1 MYKRDYLSYPDYNNP
16 NFVNDISRKAEFN
29 LNKIKLN
36 KDNQCDNENFELAN
50 HQRLL
55 KNFVNNYTPY
65 KSLLLFHGV
74 GVGKTCSGVTISES
88 FRDTYVRNNKKIIIV
103 RKSGLNQGWM
113 DTIYDPEKGEYVNR
127 SIIFKN
133 WKEEAIDI
141 LGGTRCGKIP
151 FKERSSLTPEQL
163 AEQRTIRCYRLL
175 YGILSFKGTK
185 ANGEDHEV
193 ANLPV
198 LWRVTG
204 TAFAP
209 VGSALDQVNKRKKL
223 MFTTTFS
230 IDSKRQKKGGNVFYI
245 PEISVNADANLEMS
259 KEDMETLTVFQDIIN
274 TENAEVVDLYKAAK
288 KGQPTSSDGE
298 SAKVV
303 KQVEDPV
310 EVLSN

>member
-1 MYKRDYLSYPDYNNP
+1 MENEIANIKNMSNEQIMQAIGQDDGSSNGIRIPRLGINRSPEDDDGNQLPVGHLFTYDSSVGQNVFGKPVTFRP
-16 NFVNDISRKAEFN
+16 FISAM
-29 LNKIKLN
+29 
-36 KDNQCDNENFELAN
+36 QYM
-50 HQRLL
+50 H
-55 KNFVNNYTPY
+55 
-65 KSLLLFHGV
+65 
-74 GVGKTCSGVTISES
+74 
-88 FRDTYVRNNKKIIIV
+88 
-103 RKSGLNQGWM
+103 
-113 DTIYDPEKGEYVNR
+113 YDPEKSEYVNR

-141 LGGTRCGKIP
+141 LGGTKCGKIP
-151 FKERSSLTPEQL
+151 FKERPSLTPEQL

-175 YGILSFKGTK
+175 YGLLSFKGKK
-185 ANGEDHEV
+185 ANGEDHTL

-204 TAFAP
+204 TAFSP

-230 IDSKRQKKGGNVFYI
+230 IDSKRQKKGGNVYYT
-245 PEISVNADANLEMS
+245 PEISVNADANLQMS

-274 TENAEVVDLYKAAK
+274 TENSEVVDLYKDAK
-288 KGQPTSSDGE
+288 KSQSTSSDGE
-298 SAKVV
+298 SAKVI

>member
-1 MYKRDYLSYPDYNNP
+1 MSNEIANIKNMSNEQIMQAIGQDDGSGGGINIPRLGINRSPEDDDGNQLPVGHLFTYDASVGQNVFGKPVTFRP
-16 NFVNDISRKAEFN
+16 FISAM
-29 LNKIKLN
+29 
-36 KDNQCDNENFELAN
+36 QYM
-50 HQRLL
+50 H
-55 KNFVNNYTPY
+55 
-65 KSLLLFHGV
+65 
-74 GVGKTCSGVTISES
+74 
-88 FRDTYVRNNKKIIIV
+88 
-103 RKSGLNQGWM
+103 
-113 DTIYDPEKGEYVNR
+113 YDPEKGEYVNR

-141 LGGTRCGKIP
+141 LGGTRCGKVP
-151 FKERSSLTPEQL
+151 FKERTSLTPEQL

-175 YGILSFKGTK
+175 YGILSFKGKK

-193 ANLPV
+193 TNLPV

-209 VGSALDQVNKRKKL
+209 VGSALDQINKRKKL

-288 KGQPTSSDGE
+288 KSQPTSSDGK

>member
-1 MYKRDYLSYPDYNNP
+1 M
-16 NFVNDISRKAEFN
+16 
-29 LNKIKLN
+29 
-36 KDNQCDNENFELAN
+36 DNEIAN
-50 HQRLL
+50 INNMSDEQIKQAIGQDDGSSSGISIPRLGINRSPEDDDGNQL
-55 KNFVNNYTPY
+55 PVGH
-65 KSLLLFHGV
+65 LFTYDSSV
-74 GVGKTCSGVTISES
+74 GQNVFGKPVTFRPFISAMQ
-88 FRDTYVRNNKKIIIV
+88 Y
-103 RKSGLNQGWM
+103 M
-113 DTIYDPEKGEYVNR
+113 HYDPEKGEYVNR

-141 LGGTRCGKIP
+141 LGGTICGKVP
-151 FKERSSLTPEQL
+151 FKERTSLTPEQL

-175 YGILSFKGTK
+175 YGILSFKGKK

-193 ANLPV
+193 ANLPA

-230 IDSKRQKKGGNVFYI
+230 IDSKRQKKGGNVYYT
-245 PEISVNADANLEMS
+245 PEISVNADANLQMS

-274 TENAEVVDLYKAAK
+274 TENTEIVDLYKAAK

>member
-1 MYKRDYLSYPDYNNP
+1 MSNEIANIKNMSNEQIMQAIGQDDGSNGGINIPRLGINRSPEDDDGNQLPVGHLFTYDASVGQNVFGKPVTFRP
-16 NFVNDISRKAEFN
+16 FISAM
-29 LNKIKLN
+29 
-36 KDNQCDNENFELAN
+36 QYM
-50 HQRLL
+50 H
-55 KNFVNNYTPY
+55 
-65 KSLLLFHGV
+65 
-74 GVGKTCSGVTISES
+74 
-88 FRDTYVRNNKKIIIV
+88 
-103 RKSGLNQGWM
+103 
-113 DTIYDPEKGEYVNR
+113 YDPEKGEYVNR

-175 YGILSFKGTK
+175 YGILSFKGKK

-245 PEISVNADANLEMS
+245 PEISVNADANLQMS

>member
-1 MYKRDYLSYPDYNNP
+1 MKNEIANINNMSDEQIKQAIGQDDGSS
-16 NFVNDISRKAEFN
+16 NGISIPRLGINRSPE
-29 LNKIKLN
+29 
-36 KDNQCDNENFELAN
+36 DDDGNQLPVG
-50 HQRLL
+50 H
-55 KNFVNNYTPY
+55 
-65 KSLLLFHGV
+65 LFTYDSSV
-74 GVGKTCSGVTISES
+74 GQNVFGKPVTFRPFISAMQ
-88 FRDTYVRNNKKIIIV
+88 Y
-103 RKSGLNQGWM
+103 M
-113 DTIYDPEKGEYVNR
+113 HYDPEKGEYVNR

-141 LGGTRCGKIP
+141 LGGVKCGKVP
-151 FKERSSLTPEQL
+151 FKERPSLTQEQL

-175 YGILSFKGTK
+175 YGILSFKGKK
-185 ANGEDHEV
+185 ANGEDHEI

-230 IDSKRQKKGGNVFYI
+230 IDSKRQKKGGNVYYT
-245 PEISVNADANLEMS
+245 PEISVNADANIQMS

-288 KGQPTSSDGE
+288 KGQSTSSDGE

-303 KQVEDPV
+303 NKLKIQLKCCLINE
-310 EVLSN
+310 

>member
-1 MYKRDYLSYPDYNNP
+1 MEKNEIANINNMS
-16 NFVNDISRKAEFN
+16 DEQIMQAIGQDDGSSSGISVPRLGINRSPE
-29 LNKIKLN
+29 
-36 KDNQCDNENFELAN
+36 DDDGNQLPVG
-50 HQRLL
+50 H
-55 KNFVNNYTPY
+55 
-65 KSLLLFHGV
+65 LFAYDSSV
-74 GVGKTCSGVTISES
+74 GQNVFGKPVTFRPFISAMQ
-88 FRDTYVRNNKKIIIV
+88 Y
-103 RKSGLNQGWM
+103 M
-113 DTIYDPEKGEYVNR
+113 HYDPEKSEYVNR

-141 LGGTRCGKIP
+141 LGGTKCGKIP

-175 YGILSFKGTK
+175 YGLLSFKGKK
-185 ANGEDHEV
+185 ANGEAHEV

-230 IDSKRQKKGGNVFYI
+230 IDSKRQKKGGNVYYT
-245 PEISVNADANLEMS
+245 PEISVNADANLQMS

-274 TENAEVVDLYKAAK
+274 TENSEVVDLYKDAK
-288 KGQPTSSDGE
+288 KSQLISSDGE
-298 SAKVV
+298 SAKVI

>member
-1 MYKRDYLSYPDYNNP
+1 M
-16 NFVNDISRKAEFN
+16 
-29 LNKIKLN
+29 
-36 KDNQCDNENFELAN
+36 DNEIAN
-50 HQRLL
+50 INNMSDEQIKQAIGQDDGSSSGISIPRLGINRSPEDDDGNQL
-55 KNFVNNYTPY
+55 PVGH
-65 KSLLLFHGV
+65 LFTYDSSV
-74 GVGKTCSGVTISES
+74 GQNVFGKPVTFRPFISAMQ
-88 FRDTYVRNNKKIIIV
+88 Y
-103 RKSGLNQGWM
+103 M
-113 DTIYDPEKGEYVNR
+113 HYDPEKGEYVNR

-175 YGILSFKGTK
+175 YGILSFKGKK
-185 ANGEDHEV
+185 ANGEAHEV
-193 ANLPV
+193 TNLPV

-230 IDSKRQKKGGNVFYI
+230 IDSKRQKKGGNVYYT
-245 PEISVNADANLEMS
+245 PEISVNADANLQMS

-274 TENAEVVDLYKAAK
+274 TENTEIVDLYKAAK

>member
-1 MYKRDYLSYPDYNNP
+1 M
-16 NFVNDISRKAEFN
+16 
-29 LNKIKLN
+29 
-36 KDNQCDNENFELAN
+36 DNEIAN
-50 HQRLL
+50 INNMSDEQIKQAIGQDDGSSSGISIPRLGINRSPEDDDGNQL
-55 KNFVNNYTPY
+55 PVGH
-65 KSLLLFHGV
+65 LFTYDSSV
-74 GVGKTCSGVTISES
+74 GQNVFGKPVIFRPFISAMQ
-88 FRDTYVRNNKKIIIV
+88 Y
-103 RKSGLNQGWM
+103 M
-113 DTIYDPEKGEYVNR
+113 HYDPEKGEYVNR

-175 YGILSFKGTK
+175 YGILSFKGKK

-230 IDSKRQKKGGNVFYI
+230 IDSKRQKKGGNVYYT
-245 PEISVNADANLEMS
+245 PEISVNADANLQMS

-274 TENAEVVDLYKAAK
+274 TENTEIVDLYKAAK

>member
-1 MYKRDYLSYPDYNNP
+1 MENEIANIKNMSNEQIMQAIGQDDGSSNGIRIPRLGINRSPEDDDGNQLPVGHLFTYDSSVGQNVFGKPVTFRP
-16 NFVNDISRKAEFN
+16 FISAM
-29 LNKIKLN
+29 
-36 KDNQCDNENFELAN
+36 QYM
-50 HQRLL
+50 H
-55 KNFVNNYTPY
+55 
-65 KSLLLFHGV
+65 
-74 GVGKTCSGVTISES
+74 
-88 FRDTYVRNNKKIIIV
+88 
-103 RKSGLNQGWM
+103 
-113 DTIYDPEKGEYVNR
+113 YDPEKSEYVNR

-141 LGGTRCGKIP
+141 LGGTKCGKIP

-175 YGILSFKGTK
+175 YGLLSFKGKK
-185 ANGEDHEV
+185 ANGEDHTL

-204 TAFAP
+204 TAFSP
-209 VGSALDQVNKRKKL
+209 VGSALDQINKRKKL

-230 IDSKRQKKGGNVFYI
+230 IDSKRQKKGGNVYYT
-245 PEISVNADANLEMS
+245 PEISVNADANLQMS

-274 TENAEVVDLYKAAK
+274 TENSEVVELYKAAK

-298 SAKVV
+298 SAKVI

>member
-1 MYKRDYLSYPDYNNP
+1 M
-16 NFVNDISRKAEFN
+16 
-29 LNKIKLN
+29 
-36 KDNQCDNENFELAN
+36 DNEIAN
-50 HQRLL
+50 INNMSDEQIKQAIGQDDGSSSGISIPRLGINRSPEDDDGNQL
-55 KNFVNNYTPY
+55 PVGH
-65 KSLLLFHGV
+65 LFTYDSSV
-74 GVGKTCSGVTISES
+74 GQNVFGKPVTFRPFISAMQ
-88 FRDTYVRNNKKIIIV
+88 Y
-103 RKSGLNQGWM
+103 M
-113 DTIYDPEKGEYVNR
+113 HYDPEKGEYVNR

-175 YGILSFKGTK
+175 YGILSFKGKK

-230 IDSKRQKKGGNVFYI
+230 IDSKRQKKGGNVYYT
-245 PEISVNADANLEMS
+245 PEISVNADANLQMS

-274 TENAEVVDLYKAAK
+274 TENTEIVDLYKAAK

-310 EVLSN
+310 EVLSS

>member
-1 MYKRDYLSYPDYNNP
+1 M
-16 NFVNDISRKAEFN
+16 
-29 LNKIKLN
+29 
-36 KDNQCDNENFELAN
+36 DNEIAN
-50 HQRLL
+50 INNMSDEQIKQAIGQDDGSSSGISIPRLGINRSPEDDDGNQL
-55 KNFVNNYTPY
+55 PVGH
-65 KSLLLFHGV
+65 LFTYDSSV
-74 GVGKTCSGVTISES
+74 GQNVFGKPVTFRPFISAMQ
-88 FRDTYVRNNKKIIIV
+88 Y
-103 RKSGLNQGWM
+103 M
-113 DTIYDPEKGEYVNR
+113 HYDPEKGEYVNR

-175 YGILSFKGTK
+175 YGILSFKGKK

-230 IDSKRQKKGGNVFYI
+230 IDSKRQKKGGNVYYT
-245 PEISVNADANLEMS
+245 PEISVNADANLQMS

-303 KQVEDPV
+303 KQVGDPV
-310 EVLSN
+310 EVLSS